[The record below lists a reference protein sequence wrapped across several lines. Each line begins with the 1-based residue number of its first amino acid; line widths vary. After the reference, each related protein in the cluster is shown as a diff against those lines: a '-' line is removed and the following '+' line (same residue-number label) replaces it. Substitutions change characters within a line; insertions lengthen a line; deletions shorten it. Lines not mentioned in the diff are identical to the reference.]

1 MQIVASKH
9 PNNQQERLF
18 RWQRKALALIQRQS
32 KGKFLNNQ
40 KKRLVRRHQRWQSQ
54 KRAETLLGK
63 VKVSN
68 HSEALGEVA
77 A

>member
-1 MQIVASKH
+1 MQIVASKSS
-9 PNNQQERLF
+9 NNQQERLL
-18 RWQRKALALIQRQS
+18 RWQRKAVVLVQRQAE
-32 KGKFLNNQ
+32 GRFLNNQ
-40 KKRLVRRHQRWQSQ
+40 QKRLVRRHQCWQSQ

>member
-1 MQIVASKH
+1 MKIVASKH

-18 RWQRKALALIQRQS
+18 RWQRKAVVLIQRQS
-32 KGKFLNNQ
+32 EGRFLDNQ
-40 KKRLVRRHQRWQSQ
+40 QKRLVRRWQRWQSQ